1 MKSLVNRSKERET
14 DSQLDS
20 RYSHMSKNPFS
31 MQEGYFNQR
40 SQKPRPRI
48 SQPLDRNFQQTFKT
62 RDGNPVMQAQQ
73 APSEIQTNHD
83 NGSESELE
91 KQVVKIKQA
100 LLDMKASSA
109 VVAEPKKQVA
119 HTPKRIDY
127 GHCKTIAFFE

>member
-14 DSQLDS
+14 NPQQS
-20 RYSHMSKNPFS
+20 SHMRKNPFS
-31 MQEGYFNQR
+31 MQDRGYFNQR
-40 SQKPRPRI
+40 SQKPRPQP